1 MFNGNQDSLPP
12 LFFLLERVV
21 RDKIWFT
28 YKARIKAHERLE
40 RMDFHSQLLLVWYA
54 ILSSILAILSIRYPT
69 ILGNNTDILGAILS
83 IGLLAISL
91 SVTNRDFR
99 GRAMLMR
106 GNYLHLQ
113 KLYNSVQPAGATAA
127 EQDLY
132 AELLRDSENHT
143 SMDDV
148 LARVFSTG
156 LTSRLPTWFEYTRAI
171 ASIILRYAL
180 ITALYAA
187 PVLAAYCAMDTCQ

>member
-12 LFFLLERVV
+12 LFFFLERVV

-69 ILGNNTDILGAILS
+69 LLGDNTDILGAILS

-113 KLYNSVQPAGATAA
+113 KLYNDIQPTGPTLA

-132 AELLRDSENHT
+132 AGLLRDSENHT
-143 SMDDV
+143 SMDDI
-148 LARVFSTG
+148 LARVSSTG
-156 LTSRLPTWFEYTRAI
+156 LTSRIPTKIEYARGI
-171 ASIILRYAL
+171 ASIILRYIL
-180 ITALYAA
+180 IITLYAT
-187 PVLAAYCAMDTCQ
+187 PLIAAYCAMDTCQ

>member
-12 LFFLLERVV
+12 LFFFLERVV

-69 ILGNNTDILGAILS
+69 ILGDNTDILGAILS

-113 KLYNSVQPAGATAA
+113 KLYNDIQPTGPTLA
-127 EQDLY
+127 EQALY
-132 AELLRDSENHT
+132 AGLLRDSENHT
-143 SMDDV
+143 SMDDI
-148 LARVFSTG
+148 LARVLSTG
-156 LTSRLPTWFEYTRAI
+156 LTSRIPTKIEYARGI
-171 ASIILRYAL
+171 ASIILRYIL
-180 ITALYAA
+180 IISLYAT
-187 PVLAAYCAMDTCQ
+187 PLIAAYCAMDTCQ

>member
-1 MFNGNQDSLPP
+1 M
-12 LFFLLERVV
+12 

-69 ILGNNTDILGAILS
+69 ILGDNTDILGAILS

-106 GNYLHLQ
+106 G
-113 KLYNSVQPAGATAA
+113 
-127 EQDLY
+127 
-132 AELLRDSENHT
+132 
-143 SMDDV
+143 
-148 LARVFSTG
+148 
-156 LTSRLPTWFEYTRAI
+156 
-171 ASIILRYAL
+171 
-180 ITALYAA
+180 
-187 PVLAAYCAMDTCQ
+187 